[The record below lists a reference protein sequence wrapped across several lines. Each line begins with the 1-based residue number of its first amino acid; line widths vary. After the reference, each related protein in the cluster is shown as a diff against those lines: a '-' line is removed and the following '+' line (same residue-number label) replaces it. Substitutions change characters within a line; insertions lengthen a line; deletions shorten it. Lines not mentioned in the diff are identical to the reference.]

1 MSEHHQHEETVCGP
15 HQGETH
21 EHDRQ
26 QSSQDS
32 GTGNIDQSLISVIRY
47 KPIIFQDLEKRRKK
61 ICEKMGKKYV
71 PLKRTYKKRASKP
84 KKKKSEDTSGN
95 TPF

>member
-1 MSEHHQHEETVCGP
+1 MLTLTLAGNI
-15 HQGETH
+15 
-21 EHDRQ
+21 D
-26 QSSQDS
+26 QSQLRSV
-32 GTGNIDQSLISVIRY
+32 NIDQSLISVIRY

-84 KKKKSEDTSGN
+84 KKKKSDDTSGN